1 MTTKKKPAVPAD
13 VAVLKSL
20 VQEQTLKI
28 ADLEK
33 KLAEAVKAKESA
45 DTNAKT
51 ARDERDAANAIISNA
66 HDLMDACPAALPRTK
81 KFKPYTWSD
90 ETRDEPMDL
99 LVRMG
104 SWLGGTRGAA

>member
-1 MTTKKKPAVPAD
+1 MTTKRKPAVTAD
-13 VAVLKSL
+13 IAVLKSL

-33 KLAEAVKAKESA
+33 KLADAVKAKETA
-45 DTNAKT
+45 DLGAKT
-51 ARDERDAANAIISNA
+51 ARDERDAVQGIVNNA

-104 SWLGGTRGAA
+104 SWLGATK